1 MDSYDYHL
9 IADLTAVYRDALAD
23 ERAAERRAL
32 EQSKG

>member
-9 IADLTAVYRDALAD
+9 IADLTAVFHKSLAD